1 MNAQGV
7 ETMDSPPADP
17 KRRRVLIAA
26 TSALGAVGVGFVAVP
41 FISSMNPSAKA
52 RAAGA
57 PVMADVSKLEPG
69 ALLRVKYRGQPIW
82 VVNRTDEMLAALP
95 TMDPKL
101 VDPASEVPQQPEYCQ
116 NPTRSIN
123 QSKYFVAIGICTHLG
138 CAPTYRPEFA
148 PDDLGKDWKGGWF
161 CPCHGSKFDLAGRVF
176 KGVPA
181 PTNLVIPK
189 HKYVNE
195 NTILVGE
202 DEGAA

>member
-7 ETMDSPPADP
+7 ETMDSQPADP

-26 TSALGAVGVGFVAVP
+26 TSAVGAVGVGFTAVP

-57 PVMADVSKLEPG
+57 PVQADVSKLEPG

-82 VVNRTDEMLAALP
+82 VVHRTDKMLEALP
-95 TMDPKL
+95 TLEPKL
-101 VDPASEVPQQPEYCQ
+101 VDPSSEVPQQPPYCA
-116 NPTRSIN
+116 NATRSI
-123 QSKYFVAIGICTHLG
+123 KPKFFVAIGICTHLG
-138 CAPTYRPEFA
+138 CSPTYRPEFA
-148 PDDLGKDWKGGWF
+148 PDDLGAEWKGGWF
-161 CPCHGSKFDLAGRVF
+161 CPCHGSKFDLAGRVY

-189 HKYVNE
+189 HMYVNE
-195 NTILVGE
+195 NSILVGE

>member
-7 ETMDSPPADP
+7 ETLDSHPADP

-26 TSALGAVGVGFVAVP
+26 TSAVGAVGAGFIAVP

-57 PVMADVSKLEPG
+57 PVTADVSKLEPG

-82 VVNRTDEMLAALP
+82 IVHRTEEMLSALP
-95 TMDPKL
+95 SMDPKL
-101 VDPASEVPQQPEYCQ
+101 VDPNSEVPQQPAYCQ
-116 NPTRSIN
+116 NATRSI
-123 QSKYFVAIGICTHLG
+123 QPKYFVATGICTHLG
-138 CAPTYRPEFA
+138 CSPTYRPEFA
-148 PDDLGKDWKGGWF
+148 PDDLGAEWKGGWF

>member
-7 ETMDSPPADP
+7 DQ
-17 KRRRVLIAA
+17 KRRRTLIAA
-26 TSALGAVGVGFVAVP
+26 TSALGAVGAGFIAVP

-57 PVMADVSKLEPG
+57 PVKADVSKLEPG
-69 ALLRVKYRGQPIW
+69 ALLLVKYRGQPIW
-82 VVNRTDEMLAALP
+82 VVNRTPEMLDALP
-95 TMDPKL
+95 QNDPKL
-101 VDPASEVPQQPEYCQ
+101 TDPGSTVPQQPEYCA
-116 NPTRSIN
+116 NPTRSIKP
-123 QSKYFVAIGICTHLG
+123 QYFVAIGICTHLG
-138 CAPTYRPEFA
+138 CSPTYRPEFA
-148 PDDLGKDWKGGWF
+148 PDDMGADWKGGWF

-189 HKYVNE
+189 HKYLDE

-202 DEGAA
+202 DDGVA